1 MNTPPIAGLRQ
12 RVASAIARLRAAA
25 PARDPH
31 LNAPRAMLLTVVA
44 LIASFLAWAA
54 WFELDELVRG
64 EARLLP
70 PQRLQ
75 TVQHLEGGILAE
87 LRVAEG
93 DTVRK
98 GQTLLLLDTKGSV
111 SELAEVQRPWLQAMA
126 ELARIDAELHARALR
141 LPPALA
147 EHPDLQAQAQRKLA
161 ANRAEQQ
168 QVNNSLEQAIAQRQ
182 QAWQRLRAELALGS
196 RELQLMQQE
205 VELLRPLAPAVV
217 PTAELLRR
225 ERELLAKEGAQNA
238 LAHQVNEAASALR
251 QAVAERDKAQASY
264 RAALLKEASEHQS
277 RLDVLGARTH
287 EKADRLARA
296 SVQAPADGVVRQ
308 VYARTPGQVVA
319 PGAPLL
325 DLVPE
330 SEQLIVEAQIAPGDV
345 GFLHPGQ
352 KARIKVSAYD
362 FAVYGA
368 LDGEI
373 QRISADTVIDKES
386 RDQRPH
392 YLVTIAARN
401 ALRDPAGQPLTLA
414 PGMTASVDIVTG
426 RRTVLTYLFKPL
438 VRGMNQALRER

>member
-1 MNTPPIAGLRQ
+1 MTALLTRVRQ
-12 RVASAIARLRAAA
+12 CWTELRATHTGA
-25 PARDPH
+25 DPH
-31 LNAPRAMLLTVVA
+31 LALPRAMLLTILA
-44 LIASFLAWAA
+44 LLLSFLAWAA

-87 LRVAEG
+87 LRVNEG

-98 GQTLLLLDTKGSV
+98 GQVLMLLDTKGSL

-126 ELARIDAELHARALR
+126 ELARIDAELQSRALR
-141 LPPALA
+141 LPPALDRHT
-147 EHPDLQAQAQRKLA
+147 ELREQTLRKLA

-168 QVNNSLEQAIAQRQ
+168 HVQNSLEQLIQQRQ
-182 QAWQRLRAELALGS
+182 QAWQRLRADLTLGA
-196 RELQLMQQE
+196 RELQLLQQE
-205 VELLRPLAPAVV
+205 MDLLRPLAPAVIA
-217 PTAELLRR
+217 PAELLRR
-225 ERELLAKEGAQNA
+225 ERELIAKETSQSA
-238 LAHQVNEAASALR
+238 LTHQVMEAAGALR
-251 QAVAERDKAQASY
+251 QAMAERDKAQATY
-264 RAALLKEASEHQS
+264 RATLLKEASEHQA
-277 RLDVLGARTH
+277 RLDVLGTRTT
-287 EKADRLARA
+287 EKTDRLARA
-296 SVQAPADGVVRQ
+296 SVVAPADGVVRQ
-308 VYARTPGQVVA
+308 VYTRTPGQVVS

-330 SEQLIVEAQIAPGDV
+330 SDRLIVEAQVAPGDV

-373 QRISADTVIDKES
+373 QRISADTVIDKDS
-386 RDQRPH
+386 RDPRPH
-392 YLVTIAARN
+392 YLVTIAAPN
-401 ALRDPAGQPLTLA
+401 ALLDRTGQPLALA

-438 VRGMNQALRER
+438 VRGMSQALRER

>member
-1 MNTPPIAGLRQ
+1 MNIPLRWL
-12 RVASAIARLRAAA
+12 RDLRAAKTE
-25 PARDPH
+25 PPSH
-31 LNAPRAMLLTVVA
+31 LGAPRAMLLTIVV

-75 TVQHLEGGILAE
+75 TVQHLEGGLLVE

-93 DTVRK
+93 DAVRK
-98 GQTLLLLDTKGSV
+98 GQVLMLLDTKGSL
-111 SELAEVQRPWLQAMA
+111 SELAEVKRPWLQAMA
-126 ELARIDAELHARALR
+126 ELARIDAELNGGPLR
-141 LPPALA
+141 LTPQLN
-147 EHPDLQAQAQRKLA
+147 EHPELRRQTEHKLA

-168 QVNNSLEQAIAQRQ
+168 HVQSGLNQAIEQRQ
-182 QAWQRLRAELALGS
+182 QAWQRLRADLSLGT
-196 RELQLMQQE
+196 RELQLLRQE
-205 VELLRPLAPAVV
+205 MDLLRPLAPNVLA
-217 PTAELLRR
+217 PAELLRR
-225 ERELLAKEGAQNA
+225 ERELIAKEASQSA
-238 LAHQVNEAASALR
+238 LSHQVMEAASALR
-251 QAVAERDKAQASY
+251 QALAERDKTQATH
-264 RAALLKEASEHQS
+264 RAALLKERAEHQS
-277 RLDVLGARTH
+277 HLDVLSARTS
-287 EKADRLARA
+287 EKTDRLARA
-296 SVQAPADGVVRQ
+296 SVLAPADGVVRQ
-308 VYARTPGQVVA
+308 VYARTPGQVVS

-330 SEQLIVEAQIAPGDV
+330 SDQLIVEAQVAPGDV

-373 QRISADTVIDKES
+373 QRISADTVIDKDS
-386 RDQRPH
+386 RDPRPH
-392 YLVTIAARN
+392 YLVTIAAAN
-401 ALRDPAGQPLTLA
+401 ALRDRHGQPLALA

-438 VRGMNQALRER
+438 VRGMSQALRER